1 MKKVSI
7 ILPVYNGER
16 YLNCTPCQGQFEFVG
31 HPIIGRSKN
40 EGYLRIRHTN
50 NAVPA

>member
-16 YLNCTPCQGQFEFVG
+16 YLKECIDSVVEQTYSDWEL
-31 HPIIGRSKN
+31 IICDDGSQMIVSSILCKH
-40 EGYLRIRHTN
+40 L
-50 NAVPA
+50 